1 MKLMKTSQKKKDWEQ
16 IITSVIFYAE
26 DQIRM
31 GYYDVQEGVFVQF
44 TATGK
49 LKFDEGEVDEWFRV
63 LYK

>member
-1 MKLMKTSQKKKDWEQ
+1 
-16 IITSVIFYAE
+16 
-26 DQIRM
+26 M

-49 LKFDEGEVDEWFRV
+49 LKFDEGEVEEWFRV